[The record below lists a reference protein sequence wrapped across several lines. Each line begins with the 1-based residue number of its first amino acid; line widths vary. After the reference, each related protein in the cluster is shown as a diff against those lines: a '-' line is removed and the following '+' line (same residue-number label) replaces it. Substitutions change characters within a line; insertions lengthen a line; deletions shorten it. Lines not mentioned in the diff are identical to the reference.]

1 MVSFSGGGLKFWL
14 EAYSTSTQTNV
25 SFTPKVL
32 DANVSAVIKPKGT
45 GALLASIPDGT
56 AVGGNA
62 RGAYAVD
69 LQMIRSAATQ
79 VASANYTT
87 ILGGRNNTNNSSDSV
102 LVAGKGNTI
111 YNHRFN
117 GTSVLVGGENNS
129 IGTGSLTPD
138 GYNFLGGGLSN
149 ILAPLSYSILV
160 GGYANSVGGEACSMV
175 GGQSNTLGGNTAY
188 CLIGGGYNNTITAS
202 VANQSS
208 TVIVG
213 GYQNNNTQQY
223 GFIGGGQTNS
233 VTSNQWSSIV
243 GGLSNSITNSYA
255 FIGGGQS
262 NTASGQWSTVAGGKQ
277 NGATNSYAT
286 VVGGLNNSVVGQ
298 FGFVG
303 GGSGNYAAFTCDTIG
318 GGESNVLGGQNNSNH
333 RFIGGGVRNT
343 INAEQT
349 VGTTICGGIGNT
361 IYFGS
366 AGAIICG
373 GGYAAYP
380 GGNFLS
386 GSNSAL
392 VGGQGNRIG
401 NGYGNYT
408 TYAFIGGG
416 GGNVIDTNANSSV
429 ISGGDTNIVRAN
441 VVGATITGGIRG
453 AASLYGQQVHASGQF
468 SAQGD
473 AQAHELV
480 WRNAITGT
488 TTTELFLDGTA
499 VRAVLPATNTVW
511 KGIINVAAVCTNA
524 GGGTTVVGDVAAIDY
539 TVTVKRIAG
548 NTVLVA
554 AAANITGLD
563 SDASMAT
570 SAFVIAAD
578 NVNEAL
584 TISYTPPATADA
596 TTVIRVVATF
606 RGLQIQY

>member
-56 AVGGNA
+56 ATGGNA

-69 LQMIRSAATQ
+69 LQMARSDNQ
-79 VASANYTT
+79 RVASGSYSVISGGYNNAIYPSGPFQGVYNVISGGTNNRMFGEAHSVISGGGNNTT
-87 ILGGRNNTNNSSDSV
+87 GRNNT
-102 LVAGKGNTI
+102 T
-111 YNHRFN
+111 
-117 GTSVLVGGENNS
+117 
-129 IGTGSLTPD
+129 
-138 GYNFLGGGLSN
+138 
-149 ILAPLSYSILV
+149 
-160 GGYANSVGGEACSMV
+160 
-175 GGQSNTLGGNTAY
+175 
-188 CLIGGGYNNTITAS
+188 IGGGDSNYVEGLVGT
-202 VANQSS
+202 VAGGSS
-208 TVIVG
+208 
-213 GYQNNNTQQY
+213 
-223 GFIGGGQTNS
+223 NS
-233 VTSNQWSSIV
+233 VSFNANY
-243 GGLSNSITNSYA
+243 GA
-255 FIGGGQS
+255 IGGGQS

-277 NGATNSYAT
+277 NTASNSYAT
-286 VVGGLNNSVVGQ
+286 VVGGNNNSVVGQ

-303 GGSGNYAAFTCDTIG
+303 GGTGNYAAFTCDTIG

-333 RFIGGGVRNT
+333 RFIGGGQRNT

-349 VGTTICGGIGNT
+349 VGATICGGIGNT

-373 GGYAAYP
+373 GGYAGYP

-386 GSNSAL
+386 GSNSAI
-392 VGGQGNRIG
+392 VGGQANRIG
-401 NGYGNYT
+401 NGYGNYA

-416 GGNVIDTNANSSV
+416 GGNIIDTNANASV
-429 ISGGDTNIVRAN
+429 ISGGDNNIVRAN
-441 VVGATITGGIRG
+441 VVGATITGGVRG
-453 AASLYGQQVHASGQF
+453 AASLYCQQVHASGQF
-468 SAQGD
+468 SANGD
-473 AQAHELV
+473 AQAHELI

-488 TTTELFLDGTA
+488 TTTELFLDGAA
-499 VRAVLPATNTVW
+499 VRAILPATNTVW
-511 KGIINVAAVCTNA
+511 KGIINIAAVCTNA

-554 AAANITGLD
+554 AAANISPLD
-563 SDASMAT
+563 TDPSMAT